1 MTIGQRM
8 KAARLQAGKGQRQI
22 ADALDV
28 TVAAVSNIEK
38 DRNGP
43 SLAAAVEFCQQ
54 TGVSLDWL
62 VLGQEP
68 SGGYDKRIRDLP
80 EALREYVVEAL
91 LLAERVQLSAPA
103 KFLRPPTTEN
113 YAEFSKV
120 LSELAKNINTEKV

>member
-1 MTIGQRM
+1 M
-8 KAARLQAGKGQRQI
+8 KAARLQAIKGQRDI
-22 ADALDV
+22 ADALNV
-28 TVAAVSNIEK
+28 TVAAVSNWEH

-43 SLAAAVEFCQQ
+43 TLAVAVEFCKQ

-62 VLGQEP
+62 VLGKEP
-68 SGGYDKRIRDLP
+68 SAGYDKRIRDLP

-103 KFLRPPTTEN
+103 RFLRPPTTET

-120 LSELAKNINTEKV
+120 LSELAKNLNTTKV